1 MDWHFLC
8 FVQVYECWGNLC
20 ILFLG
25 AAIFDSII
33 YVLFFFLLYQKTK
46 KVGVDS
52 SPTIKDLIR
61 INSDRS
67 MKNSFKTLIFSFQ
80 TT

>member
-25 AAIFDSII
+25 AAIFDSKI
-33 YVLFFFLLYQKTK
+33 YVLFFFFIISKDK
-46 KVGVDS
+46 KS
-52 SPTIKDLIR
+52 WRRFITNYKRL
-61 INSDRS
+61 NSD
-67 MKNSFKTLIFSFQ
+67 
-80 TT
+80 